1 MDAVCLLL
9 AASTAVMSVSW
20 AVCSLIPVCVCV
32 CVCLNNACYS
42 VLILY
47 DDGRNVRGMKMQEKE
62 VGEDTAL
69 DSEGFVTGLHCCLK
83 KSD

>member
-32 CVCLNNACYS
+32 RVF
-42 VLILY
+42 
-47 DDGRNVRGMKMQEKE
+47 E
-62 VGEDTAL
+62 
-69 DSEGFVTGLHCCLK
+69 
-83 KSD
+83 